1 MVFDILTIP
10 HDARQ
15 ALRCLELV
23 VHVEVFPI
31 PSRCAITEVCELIK
45 IMQLHSTS
53 GQWRL
58 GLLLSL
64 LTSFLW
70 GILPLALAVTL
81 QTLDVYT
88 VTWFRFLVA
97 FGSLGV
103 YLLYKRR
110 LPSVEK
116 LRVISWKLWAIA
128 TVCLATNYLLFVK
141 GLSQTSPTT
150 AEILIQIAPVLLG
163 LGAIV
168 IFKERYTWR
177 QWLGLG
183 ILIFGFIVFFN
194 AKINTLI
201 SAKTQYIIGCFIL
214 VLSATAW
221 ATYALA
227 QKQLLQQLP
236 SSNIMLGIY
245 GGAALLFT
253 PMAQPELIFSL
264 NPVEFSILLFCGFNT
279 LIAYG
284 SFAEALEHWEA
295 SRVSSILAL
304 TPLVTLGAVSIISAF
319 FPAWVAPEHLTLLAL
334 LGALIIVSGSVL
346 IALGQSRKL

>member
-1 MVFDILTIP
+1 
-10 HDARQ
+10 
-15 ALRCLELV
+15 
-23 VHVEVFPI
+23 
-31 PSRCAITEVCELIK
+31 
-45 IMQLHSTS
+45 MQLHSTS
-53 GQWRL
+53 GQWRF

-81 QTLDVYT
+81 QNLDVYT

-103 YLLYKRR
+103 YLLYKRQ

-116 LRVISWKLWAIA
+116 LRVISWKLWVIA
-128 TVCLATNYLLFVK
+128 TVGLATNYFLFVK

-150 AEILIQIAPVLLG
+150 AEVLIQIAPVMLG

-177 QWLGLG
+177 QGLGLG
-183 ILIFGFIVFFN
+183 ILVCGFIVFFN
-194 AKINTLI
+194 EKLQTFITGQ
-201 SAKTQYIIGCFIL
+201 TQYVIGCFIL
-214 VLSATAW
+214 FFSGTAW
-221 ATYALA
+221 AIYALA

-253 PMAQPELIFSL
+253 PVAQHQLILSL
-264 NPVEFSILLFCGFNT
+264 NPVEFVILLFCGFNT

-295 SRVSSILAL
+295 SRVSAILAL
-304 TPLVTLGAVSIISAF
+304 TPLVTLVSVSILSAF
-319 FPAWVAPEHLTLLAL
+319 FPAWVEPEHLTFLAL
-334 LGALIIVSGSVL
+334 LGAIIIVSGSAL
-346 IALGQSRKL
+346 IALGQSRKA